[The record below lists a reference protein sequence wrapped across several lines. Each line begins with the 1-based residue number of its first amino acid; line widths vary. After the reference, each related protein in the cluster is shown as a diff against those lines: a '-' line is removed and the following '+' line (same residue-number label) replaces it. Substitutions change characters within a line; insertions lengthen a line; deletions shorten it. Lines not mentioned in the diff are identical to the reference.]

1 MATAP
6 SSFHAFISH
15 VDAADAIQALS
26 RSGVDVTKLSL
37 IGKVDHGE
45 EQPLGFYTLGDQIKP
60 WGGIDGFWG
69 GVWAQLL
76 APAVVLLP
84 GVGLVAMAGPM
95 VPALIKAFDGTAMP
109 GGVSALGA
117 ALSHIG
123 MARQDAID
131 YEDAVKI
138 DNYVL
143 MAHGSDADR
152 LTVHD
157 VLSRTRQGQD
167 AGQTHLAAD
176 AARSV
181 EAIGVAARARASEST
196 SALFNGA

>member
-6 SSFHAFISH
+6 SSFHAFVSH
-15 VDAADAIQALS
+15 VDAAEAIQALS
-26 RSGVDVTKLSL
+26 RSGVDITKLSL
-37 IGKVDHGE
+37 VGKVPHGE
-45 EQPLGFYTLGDQIKP
+45 EQPLGFYASGDRIES
-60 WGGIDGFWG
+60 WGGTGAFWD

-76 APAVVLLP
+76 APAVVVLP

-109 GGVSALGA
+109 GGLSALGA
-117 ALSHIG
+117 ALSQIG

-131 YEDAVKI
+131 YESAVKI

-143 MAHGSDADR
+143 MAHGNDADR
-152 LTVHD
+152 LTVQG
-157 VLSRTRQGQD
+157 VLSRTRPGQA
-167 AGQTHLAAD
+167 AGQTHVGAE
-176 AARSV
+176 AARSI
-181 EAIGVAARARASEST
+181 EAIGVAARAHASEST